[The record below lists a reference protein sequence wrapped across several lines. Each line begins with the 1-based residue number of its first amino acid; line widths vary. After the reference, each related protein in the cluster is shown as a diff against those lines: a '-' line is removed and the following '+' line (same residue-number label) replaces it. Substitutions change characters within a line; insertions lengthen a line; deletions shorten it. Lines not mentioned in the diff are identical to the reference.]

1 MSPFH
6 MTICRIFFLAS
17 VSFFLATQP
26 VLSQIN
32 PLAIPPTLSGPTYD
46 LTLARSSHEFM
57 NGIQTTTLGI
67 NGTYLGPTLILESGT
82 DVQMNVTNQIGE
94 PTTIHWHGMHVAP
107 EDDGGPHTVIPDGT
121 TWSPDFNVLDQATTF
136 WYHPHLHERTGE
148 HVYKGLAGVIIVR
161 DAIEAGLNLPRTYG
175 VNDIPVVLQDRQFN
189 AQGQLVFNPG
199 GAGQTGNQMVI
210 NGTLDPF
217 VALEAGITRLRLL
230 NGSNS
235 RVYMLGLDNDAD
247 FHMIGSD
254 GGLLSAPVAMN
265 RLKLAPGERADV
277 LFDLNGLEGQS
288 RTLMSYS
295 SELTQGEPGGVG
307 GGGGPGG
314 PNTNPLNGT
323 DFDIME
329 LRISGTSTLN
339 SIPSS
344 LVTVEPLNESD
355 SDRSR
360 PMLLNNVTG
369 QGGPAPLAINGV
381 ELDLNVI
388 NEIVTLG
395 DTEIWTITNQTG
407 EPHPF
412 HIHDIQ
418 FQILDRGGIA
428 PPAHEQ
434 GWKDTVLVYPGEPV
448 RIISRFEDHADPTT
462 PYMYHCHFLGHE
474 DGGMMGQFLVI
485 DPNATTIEQELLPY
499 GDFEL
504 MNYPDPFVDWTTI
517 VYSLETISHVRIK
530 VYDATG
536 RALKTLFDGFRD
548 AGRNESIWKAG
559 SVPSGTYFIQI
570 EVDGIPATKSVRIT
584 K

>member
-1 MSPFH
+1 MAAADALPCSCDNCDFAVECTHVGLPGSFLTLIQILGSRGYRYLVQSARPF
-6 MTICRIFFLAS
+6 TS
-17 VSFFLATQP
+17 VSIPVGRSEDRDVLA
-26 VLSQIN
+26 
-32 PLAIPPTLSGPTYD
+32 D
-46 LTLARSSHEFM
+46 RARRAEA
-57 NGIQTTTLGI
+57 LGI
-67 NGTYLGPTLILESGT
+67 DAVFVTDHPAPPKSWLERSG
-82 DVQMNVTNQIGE
+82 
-94 PTTIHWHGMHVAP
+94 
-107 EDDGGPHTVIPDGT
+107 
-121 TWSPDFNVLDQATTF
+121 
-136 WYHPHLHERTGE
+136 HP
-148 HVYKGLAGVIIVR
+148 
-161 DAIEAGLNLPRTYG
+161 
-175 VNDIPVVLQDRQFN
+175 
-189 AQGQLVFNPG
+189 
-199 GAGQTGNQMVI
+199 
-210 NGTLDPF
+210 TLDPF

>member
-1 MSPFH
+1 M
-6 MTICRIFFLAS
+6 
-17 VSFFLATQP
+17 
-26 VLSQIN
+26 SQIN

-247 FHMIGSD
+247 FHM
-254 GGLLSAPVAMN
+254 
-265 RLKLAPGERADV
+265 
-277 LFDLNGLEGQS
+277 
-288 RTLMSYS
+288 
-295 SELTQGEPGGVG
+295 
-307 GGGGPGG
+307 
-314 PNTNPLNGT
+314 
-323 DFDIME
+323 
-329 LRISGTSTLN
+329 
-339 SIPSS
+339 
-344 LVTVEPLNESD
+344 
-355 SDRSR
+355 
-360 PMLLNNVTG
+360 
-369 QGGPAPLAINGV
+369 
-381 ELDLNVI
+381 
-388 NEIVTLG
+388 
-395 DTEIWTITNQTG
+395 
-407 EPHPF
+407 
-412 HIHDIQ
+412 
-418 FQILDRGGIA
+418 
-428 PPAHEQ
+428 
-434 GWKDTVLVYPGEPV
+434 
-448 RIISRFEDHADPTT
+448 
-462 PYMYHCHFLGHE
+462 
-474 DGGMMGQFLVI
+474 
-485 DPNATTIEQELLPY
+485 
-499 GDFEL
+499 
-504 MNYPDPFVDWTTI
+504 
-517 VYSLETISHVRIK
+517 
-530 VYDATG
+530 
-536 RALKTLFDGFRD
+536 
-548 AGRNESIWKAG
+548 
-559 SVPSGTYFIQI
+559 
-570 EVDGIPATKSVRIT
+570 
-584 K
+584 